1 MAIPNYN
8 TLFICRDCRSSGGEW
23 QRGGA
28 TGMGV
33 GPSAKCGG
41 PGGSTGPCHDH
52 CVEGLEKVCTHFY
65 PPPAMVIP

>member
-1 MAIPNYN
+1 
-8 TLFICRDCRSSGGEW
+8 
-23 QRGGA
+23 
-28 TGMGV
+28 MGV